1 MDATLFA
8 ANVRAA
14 KDFVPRPGCIVNLA
28 QLGPRPHPRVDPVQH
43 LFAGAA
49 QRLSRL

>member
-14 KDFVPRPGCIVNLA
+14 KDFVPRPGCIVD
-28 QLGPRPHPRVDPVQH
+28 PRDDPVQH
-43 LFAGAA
+43 FFAGAA